1 MLDRTKIYDLSGITE
16 NQWQDLKWYLG
27 RENLSVGVKTKPLN
41 FFHLNLKLGFS
52 VNDGGKWVRIDD
64 SQILEGQEVVPL
76 PVERVPELD
85 RRVFRLKQTGGD
97 NITRDCHLYYDIK
110 AGATG
115 KVTVQEL
122 PYEVEVTFL
131 QISTWDD
138 EVFVTLIDKV
148 LKTYTVPVSEYER
161 LMAEQKSYELTLYSP
176 IEITGKKRK
185 FIKSL

>member
-27 RENLSVGVKTKPLN
+27 RDNLSIGVKTKPLN

-76 PVERVPELD
+76 PVERIPELH
-85 RRVFRLKQTGGD
+85 RKVLRLIQHGGD
-97 NITRDCHLYYDIK
+97 NVTRDCHLYYDLK
-110 AGATG
+110 AKAAGQ
-115 KVTVQEL
+115 VTEQEL
-122 PYEVEVTFL
+122 PFRVEVTFL
-131 QISTWDD
+131 EISNWGD
-138 EVFVTLIDKV
+138 EIFVTLIDKE
-148 LKTYTVPVSEYER
+148 LKTYTISVEEYER
-161 LMAEQKSYELTLYSP
+161 LMAEQKSYTLTLYSP
-176 IEITGKKRK
+176 IEVIGKKRK

>member
-1 MLDRTKIYDLSGITE
+1 MLDKTKIYDLSGITE
-16 NQWQDLKWYLG
+16 SQWQDLKWYLG

-41 FFHLNLKLGFS
+41 FYHLNLKLGFS
-52 VNDGGKWVRIDD
+52 VNGGGKWERIDD
-64 SQILEGQEVVPL
+64 SQILGGQEVVPL
-76 PVERVPELD
+76 PVERIPELD

-97 NITRDCHLYYDIK
+97 NITRDCHLYYEIK
-110 AGATG
+110 AEAEG

-138 EVFVTLIDKV
+138 EVFVTLIDKD

-161 LMAEQKSYELTLYSP
+161 LMAEQKRYELTLYSP
-176 IEITGKKRK
+176 IEISGKKRK